1 MRLRFPTHLDSFPN
15 VNKISYSVDGDDGE
29 IWSVDGGE
37 LSWAECGVGK
47 VVWHSETCAGKLR
60 EADWVHVHVTTH
72 SNLGIVEKSK
82 KKREFSFYFGGNRLY
97 ESCYLKSKVHCFW
110 VFFVSRK

>member
-15 VNKISYSVDGDDGE
+15 VNKISYSVDGEDGE

-37 LSWAECGVGK
+37 LSWAECGLGK

-60 EADWVHVHVTTH
+60 EVDWVHVHVTTH
-72 SNLGIVEKSK
+72 SNLGIVEESK
-82 KKREFSFYFGGNRLY
+82 KKREFSFLFRR
-97 ESCYLKSKVHCFW
+97 KP
-110 VFFVSRK
+110 FV